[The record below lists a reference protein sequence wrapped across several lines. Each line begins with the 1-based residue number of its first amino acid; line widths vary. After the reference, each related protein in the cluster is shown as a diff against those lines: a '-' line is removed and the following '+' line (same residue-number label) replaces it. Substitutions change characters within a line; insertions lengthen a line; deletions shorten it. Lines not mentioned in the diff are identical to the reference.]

1 VKPSPRR
8 KARELA
14 VQAVYSWQISQN
26 PVNEIEVNFIA
37 DNSKRR
43 FDIEYFQQ
51 LLRGVTNS
59 VAELDLA
66 ISPHVDRPLDD
77 IDHVEKAILR
87 VAVFE
92 LSECQDVPYRVV
104 INEAIELAKSFAADD
119 SHKFVNGV
127 LDKAVKLIISDCYKQ
142 ATHILKENIDSLHL
156 MAQSLVE
163 YETLDS
169 EQIDDIM
176 AGAKPRAPGSKENKT
191 ESKKK
196 NDPSVGDTAEQS

>member
-1 VKPSPRR
+1 MKPSPRR

-26 PVNEIEVNFIA
+26 SVNDIEVNFIT

-77 IDHVEKAILR
+77 IDQVEKAILR
-87 VAVFE
+87 VAIFE
-92 LSECQDVPYRVV
+92 LSDCQDVPYRVV
-104 INEAIELAKSFAADD
+104 INEAIELAKLFAADD
-119 SHKFVNGV
+119 SHKFINGV
-127 LDKAVKLIISDCYKQ
+127 LDKAVKLIRPQD
-142 ATHILKENIDSLHL
+142 
-156 MAQSLVE
+156 
-163 YETLDS
+163 
-169 EQIDDIM
+169 
-176 AGAKPRAPGSKENKT
+176 
-191 ESKKK
+191 
-196 NDPSVGDTAEQS
+196 

>member
-1 VKPSPRR
+1 MKPSPRR

-26 PVNEIEVNFIA
+26 SVNDIEVNFIT

-51 LLRGVTNS
+51 LLRGVTSS
-59 VAELDLA
+59 VSEIDLA

-92 LSECQDVPYRVV
+92 LSDCQDVPYRVV

-127 LDKAVKLIISDCYKQ
+127 LDKAVKLIRPQ
-142 ATHILKENIDSLHL
+142 
-156 MAQSLVE
+156 
-163 YETLDS
+163 
-169 EQIDDIM
+169 
-176 AGAKPRAPGSKENKT
+176 G
-191 ESKKK
+191 
-196 NDPSVGDTAEQS
+196 

>member
-1 VKPSPRR
+1 MKPSPRR

-26 PVNEIEVNFIA
+26 SVNEIEVNFIT

-51 LLRGVTNS
+51 LLRGVTSNIS
-59 VAELDLA
+59 ELDLA
-66 ISPHVDRPLDD
+66 ISPHVDRPIDD

-92 LSECQDVPYRVV
+92 LSDCQDVPYRVV
-104 INEAIELAKSFAADD
+104 INEAIELAKAFAADD

-127 LDKAVKLIISDCYKQ
+127 LDKAVKLIRPKD
-142 ATHILKENIDSLHL
+142 
-156 MAQSLVE
+156 
-163 YETLDS
+163 
-169 EQIDDIM
+169 
-176 AGAKPRAPGSKENKT
+176 
-191 ESKKK
+191 
-196 NDPSVGDTAEQS
+196 

>member
-1 VKPSPRR
+1 MKPSPRR

-14 VQAVYSWQISQN
+14 FQAVFSWQISQN
-26 PVNEIEVNFIA
+26 SVNDVEVNFLT

-51 LLRGVTNS
+51 LFRGVTSN
-59 VAELDLA
+59 VEELDLA

-92 LSECQDVPYRVV
+92 LSDCQDVPYRVV

-127 LDKAVKLIISDCYKQ
+127 LDKAVKLLRPQD
-142 ATHILKENIDSLHL
+142 
-156 MAQSLVE
+156 
-163 YETLDS
+163 
-169 EQIDDIM
+169 
-176 AGAKPRAPGSKENKT
+176 
-191 ESKKK
+191 
-196 NDPSVGDTAEQS
+196 

>member
-1 VKPSPRR
+1 MKPSPRR

-26 PVNEIEVNFIA
+26 SVNDVEVNFIT
-37 DNSKRR
+37 DNAKRR
-43 FDIEYFQQ
+43 FDIEYFQL
-51 LLRGVTNS
+51 LLRGVTTS
-59 VAELDLA
+59 VNELDQA

-92 LSECQDVPYRVV
+92 LSDCQEVPYRVV

-127 LDKAVKLIISDCYKQ
+127 LDKVVKLVRSQD
-142 ATHILKENIDSLHL
+142 
-156 MAQSLVE
+156 
-163 YETLDS
+163 
-169 EQIDDIM
+169 
-176 AGAKPRAPGSKENKT
+176 
-191 ESKKK
+191 
-196 NDPSVGDTAEQS
+196 

>member
-1 VKPSPRR
+1 MKPSPRR
-8 KARELA
+8 KARELT

-26 PVNEIEVNFIA
+26 SVNDIEVNFIT

-77 IDHVEKAILR
+77 IDQVEKAILR
-87 VAVFE
+87 VAIFE
-92 LSECQDVPYRVV
+92 LSDCQDVPYRVV
-104 INEAIELAKSFAADD
+104 INEAIELAKLFAADD

-127 LDKAVKLIISDCYKQ
+127 LDKAVKLIRPQD
-142 ATHILKENIDSLHL
+142 
-156 MAQSLVE
+156 
-163 YETLDS
+163 
-169 EQIDDIM
+169 
-176 AGAKPRAPGSKENKT
+176 
-191 ESKKK
+191 
-196 NDPSVGDTAEQS
+196 

>member
-1 VKPSPRR
+1 MKPSPRR

-26 PVNEIEVNFIA
+26 SVNDIEVNFIT

-51 LLRGVTNS
+51 LLRGVTSS
-59 VAELDLA
+59 VSELDLA

-92 LSECQDVPYRVV
+92 LSDCQDVPYRVV
-104 INEAIELAKSFAADD
+104 INEAIELAKLFAADD

-127 LDKAVKLIISDCYKQ
+127 LDKAVKLIRPQD
-142 ATHILKENIDSLHL
+142 
-156 MAQSLVE
+156 
-163 YETLDS
+163 
-169 EQIDDIM
+169 
-176 AGAKPRAPGSKENKT
+176 
-191 ESKKK
+191 
-196 NDPSVGDTAEQS
+196 